1 MNERAISVLDNY
13 ELTMQRSY
21 KGRGSIICETEQ
33 GLYILKEFTGREQRI
48 LEINSYLKALKENG
62 FLVETYIRNK
72 ESRYICQDRE
82 QKNYVLKDY
91 FKGNECQIEDEN
103 QLQQAFAYL
112 GRLQKTLQSFGTLPE
127 EELPEEME
135 AAEEN
140 AMENDRKEES
150 ENSGEQSIIRTA
162 DAAKKDEEFETSEEQ
177 PKNRIAD
184 FAEGCREVS
193 FQAGKDGPE
202 AKQESI
208 ENEMPRGSRLL
219 ADTRKKN
226 RELRHIRKYLKAK
239 RNPSGFEEYLKGH
252 YEPFFVQAQ
261 EVEKQLEQTKTSAR
275 AILCH
280 GDFQYHNLLFTE
292 EGIAVINFEKMQY
305 DDATRDLA
313 MFFRKV
319 MEKTGWNTDLA
330 GMLLQ
335 SYSQQYAMTK
345 EEYQLFLFRISYPEK
360 FRKIV
365 NNYMNSRKL
374 VLFDKSRE
382 KIERLLQ
389 QEKAR
394 QDCISYLKDF
404 ASKQSENYNS
414 RDKSSD

>member
-13 ELTMQRSY
+13 ELTLQRSY
-21 KGRGSIICETEQ
+21 KGRGSMICETEQ
-33 GLYILKEFTGREQRI
+33 GLYILKEFTGREERI
-48 LEINSYLKALKENG
+48 LEINPYLKVLKENG

-72 ESRYICQDRE
+72 ENRYICQDRE

-91 FKGNECQIEDEN
+91 FKGNECQIEDES
-103 QLQQAFAYL
+103 QLLQAFAYL
-112 GRLQKTLQSFGTLPE
+112 GRLQTMLQKIGTLPK
-127 EELPEEME
+127 EELPEETE
-135 AAEEN
+135 EAEEVCD
-140 AMENDRKEES
+140 EDYRKS
-150 ENSGEQSIIRTA
+150 
-162 DAAKKDEEFETSEEQ
+162 DEELSAE
-177 PKNRIAD
+177 KN
-184 FAEGCREVS
+184 AE
-193 FQAGKDGPE
+193 KPE
-202 AKQESI
+202 ASK
-208 ENEMPRGSRLL
+208 NELPRGSRFLQ
-219 ADTRKKN
+219 DTHKKN

-239 RNPSGFEEYLKGH
+239 SNPSGFEEYLKSH
-252 YEPFFVQAQ
+252 YEPFFLQAQ
-261 EVEKQLEQTKTSAR
+261 EVEKQLEQTEFSAQ

-292 EGIAVINFEKMQY
+292 GGIAVINFEKMQY
-305 DDATRDLA
+305 DDAARDLA

-330 GMLLQ
+330 GILIQ
-335 SYSQQYAMTK
+335 SYYQQYAMTK

-389 QEKAR
+389 QENAR
-394 QDCISYLKDF
+394 QDCIIYLQDF
-404 ASKQSENYNS
+404 GRKQLGIE
-414 RDKSSD
+414 